1 MFYPPFNYGFL
12 RRSGVLGQP
21 TIFWRRSAYEAIGD
35 FDESLQYVA
44 DCDYWLRA
52 ARTLRFAKVREFLA
66 IDRNQPASKR
76 MSQAGAVKAEL
87 GEVRRRHLTR
97 TDMQRARHQL
107 DLTYNFGWRR
117 INIAD
122 FLLQEMKMRADIA
135 PAAWR
140 NFLRHQ
146 DSTTHFR
153 DPPPLP

>member
-1 MFYPPFNYGFL
+1 
-12 RRSGVLGQP
+12 
-21 TIFWRRSAYEAIGD
+21 
-35 FDESLQYVA
+35 
-44 DCDYWLRA
+44 
-52 ARTLRFAKVREFLA
+52 
-66 IDRNQPASKR
+66 

-146 DSTTHFR
+146 DSTTHLGPATFALIPR
-153 DPPPLP
+153 GGGHEMARFDYEPAAVDLIPYRPAYIPVRKEVA